1 MISFPNS
8 STHQA
13 LTLPNTVVSKSYR
26 LADGRFFAIA
36 YNTRAQ
42 TAAILEDDSA
52 RVWWLLYQDR
62 GDTRRALEHILANG
76 TFQTDRATEAA
87 ECLSVFAQELARSR
101 LVVSSSEGVYAGTPV
116 FSGEGADPTRS
127 IESAISQLM
136 ADNHVFYGLTIELTY
151 RCNETC
157 VHCYCPAERE
167 GKELTVDEIEQL
179 LDEFEALGGFQLLL
193 TGGEVFLRRDIKRIL
208 RGLRNRRL
216 LVGVNSN
223 LTLVDDESLDLLAEL
238 APKAVG
244 CSIYSAEAATHD
256 SVTRVPGS
264 FAKSM
269 NAIRMLKK
277 LGVPVIMKSPL
288 MSHTIQ
294 GWKAIDALAS
304 DTGCEC
310 EFDLSISARN
320 DGGLS
325 PILTRSYD
333 EAAIAEL
340 LNSRFERIHINGE
353 PVVVSQGAAEEV
365 LLCGAGGAGLTI
377 SPDGTI
383 RPCIGLMTALGRWP
397 NNPLAS
403 VWTESAFFR
412 DWSNRRLSDL
422 EPCRTCAKVGSCIRC
437 PGAWAVESGDFL
449 KPSQY
454 TCFLAEVRSR
464 CQNDD
469 GGWMR
474 TTER

>member
-1 MISFPNS
+1 MTSPP
-8 STHQA
+8 TLGA
-13 LTLPNTVVSKSYR
+13 LALNGAVISKSYS
-26 LADGRFFAIA
+26 LEDGRFLAIA
-36 YNTRAQ
+36 YDTRAQ

-76 TFQTDRATEAA
+76 TFETDPATGAA
-87 ECLSVFAQELARSR
+87 ECLSGFAQGLAESN
-101 LVVSSSEGVYAGTPV
+101 LMANPWGEAFAGVPEC
-116 FSGEGADPTRS
+116 SGEGADPARS

-136 ADNHVFYGLTIELTY
+136 ADNHVFYGLTLELTY

-157 VHCYCPAERE
+157 IHCYCPAERR
-167 GKELTVDEIEQL
+167 GKELTADEIEKL

-208 RGLRNRRL
+208 RNLRRRRL

-223 LTLVDDESLDLLAEL
+223 LTLADDESLDLLAEL
-238 APKAVG
+238 RPKAVG
-244 CSIYSAEAATHD
+244 CSIYSADAATHD

-269 NAIRMLKK
+269 NAIRML
-277 LGVPVIMKSPL
+277 LERRVPVIMKSPL
-288 MSHTIQ
+288 MAHTIQ
-294 GWKAIDALAS
+294 GWKDIDALAR

-310 EFDLSISARN
+310 EFDLSITATN
-320 DGGLS
+320 DGGLA
-325 PILTRSYD
+325 PIATRSYD

-340 LNSRFERIHINGE
+340 LTSRFQKIHINGE
-353 PVVVSQGAAEEV
+353 PVVVSQGPAEDV

-397 NNPLAS
+397 KDSLES
-403 VWTESAFFR
+403 VWTKSPFFD
-412 DWSNRRLSDL
+412 DWSKRHLSEL
-422 EPCRTCAKVGSCIRC
+422 EPCQTCGNVGSCIRC
-437 PGAWAVESGDFL
+437 PGAWAAESGDFR
-449 KPSQY
+449 KPSPY
-454 TCFLAEVRSR
+454 TCFLAGVWSR
-464 CQNDD
+464 CRNADTR
-469 GGWMR
+469 GIR
-474 TTER
+474 ATE